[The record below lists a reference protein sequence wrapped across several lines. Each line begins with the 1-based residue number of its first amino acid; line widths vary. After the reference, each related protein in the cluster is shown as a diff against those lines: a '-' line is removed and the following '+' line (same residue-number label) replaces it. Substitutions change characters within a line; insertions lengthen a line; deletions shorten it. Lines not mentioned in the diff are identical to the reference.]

1 MNLYILLC
9 AAFVFLYSRSVQAHI
24 PDLDQDLEVASQQVR
39 TCELQVLRD
48 AGDPAARARLI
59 IAYLT
64 RARLVGDWSDVDQA
78 EAVLARAKTLAPGH
92 PELLWAES
100 SLCAYQHH
108 FRAAWLAAKKL
119 IRACPGDPRG
129 HRAAGDALL
138 ELGDIGGAAAHYARL
153 AQLNRDFDTLVRQA
167 YLFQAQGH
175 LDEAVS
181 TLQQAIAAADDP
193 GRRNW
198 ARVVLASCETA
209 RGELTLAET
218 ILREVLQE
226 RHNDDFA
233 LKHLGQVLVAKGKDE
248 EAADLYGRAFSIRP
262 DPVGAG
268 TWAAVERRLGHHP
281 LADTLDQVA
290 EQALRTYVTSGRVAY
305 LRELATFYLRREKN
319 PEEALRLAL
328 SRASRCES
336 RICYGSVGR
345 RHRNLDIAGHDLG
358 CLAITLGNQLEHIQR
373 VGGDAGRQRAG
384 KRVGIE
390 SGNRRDCGATA
401 GQPVPQ
407 RLRSNSEAADRPDP
421 GNYDTAAAGMHR
433 RGDPT
438 GSEWRPDAA
447 GGCPA
452 KWA

>member
-328 SRASRCES
+328 QD
-336 RICYGSVGR
+336 IGIR
-345 RHRNLDIAGHDLG
+345 RDTR
-358 CLAITLGNQLEHIQR
+358 
-373 VGGDAGRQRAG
+373 
-384 KRVGIE
+384 GIE
-390 SGNRRDCGATA
+390 ILAWAHEQNRQHLQAWEMIQQA
-401 GQPVPQ
+401 LV
-407 RLRSNSEAADRPDP
+407 
-421 GNYDTAAAGMHR
+421 
-433 RGDPT
+433 
-438 GSEWRPDAA
+438 RPDADAQTWCRA
-447 GGCPA
+447 GQIAREMGKEKTARRYWA
-452 KWA
+452 KAFQLNPSQPEVHQLRALLPGT